1 MPDNVERVAYRRGI
15 FKGAHYRRSWIPSE
29 ASACYRLAKKYSGEG
44 KILDIGDLEAFAD
57 ALKAKFALPGSASP
71 EDQLK
76 PDVTVLFVATGAKYG
91 LAVETRTETHL
102 SEHKVRP
109 DIAIYV
115 GGLIC
120 GYIELKA
127 PSLGADAPKLKGDHN
142 KKQWEKL
149 KGLPN
154 LIYTDGREWALYR
167 SGERPDGQPIVRLH
181 DDPTE
186 KGKAATTKDDA
197 DALERLFRDFLSWEP
212 AVPHNPSGLA
222 KYLAPLSRFLRSE
235 VENALDQPGSAVE
248 LLANEWRQFF
258 FPDAD
263 NAKFADAYAQ
273 TVTYAMLLAR
283 LSGAPKLDPA
293 EAAKT
298 LDKNNG
304 LLARTLELLGQKAA
318 REELAVGFEML
329 QRSLEALDPY
339 DFLKSKPDLWLY
351 FYEDFLAAYDPKLRK
366 DYGVYYTPRE
376 VVELQVRLASELL
389 EKRFGKKLGFAD
401 DGVVF
406 LDPAVGTGTYPVAA
420 VKHGLEKVRARS
432 GPGAVPARAG
442 HMAENMHGFEVLV
455 GPYAVAH
462 LRLTQAIEGAMN
474 DAKAAGEP
482 EEKLNK
488 RLNIY
493 LADTLESPNHAPPG
507 GFDLTHKALTNEHE
521 AARKVKQGGDILV
534 CLGNPPY
541 DRQTIEEGDTTTQ
554 RKGGWVRFGD
564 QVRGAA
570 KQEEQGE
577 RAIFKDFTEPA
588 TKAGAGVHLK
598 NLYND
603 YVYFWRW
610 ALWRL
615 FEQQTCGGI
624 ITFITASSYLAG
636 PGFVG
641 MREMMRQTFD
651 ELWIIDLGGD
661 NLGTR
666 KTPNVF
672 NIQTPVAIAIGVREP
687 KPSPDKPAKVRYAK
701 IEGATRED
709 KLTQLEAVADFSG
722 LVWRNCPDDWHKPFL
737 PVGMG
742 DYSAWPRIQDL
753 LPWTHSGAQF
763 KRSWPIGETQA
774 VLSQRYSKLISARL
788 KDRRQ
793 LFKESRDRKI
803 TWRPGDKSLPCI
815 YEITTTHPSPP
826 ISRYAFRSFDRQFGI
841 IDPRF
846 GDYLRS
852 DLQDTLGKQCFLTT
866 LLTTPLGYGAALT
879 ACSDLP
885 DLHHFRGSF
894 GGKDVIPLYR
904 DAAGSEPNVT
914 GGLLDALGKAYGT
927 TPTAED
933 LAGYVYAVLGGQSYT
948 RRFWNELETPGPR
961 VPLTKVGKTFAV
973 AANLGRKLIWLHT
986 YADRFRDKDRGNEVS
1001 KGKATTIK
1009 GVSSA
1014 PAHYPAEYTYDP
1026 ATREIT
1032 VGNGRFGPVA
1042 PEVWEFEVSGLKVV
1056 QSWLGYRMRK
1066 RAGKKSSPLDEI
1078 RPECWTAR
1086 MSDELLE
1093 LLWVLEA
1100 TLAMEP
1106 ELEKALDKVVA
1117 GACFTA
1123 AEMPTPKNE
1132 ERKAPGTVSNT
1143 GGLLEIMGVED
1154 EAANGDEDDD

>member
-1 MPDNVERVAYRRGI
+1 M
-15 FKGAHYRRSWIPSE
+15 
-29 ASACYRLAKKYSGEG
+29 
-44 KILDIGDLEAFAD
+44 DLSTLETFAES
-57 ALKAKFALPGSASP
+57 LRAKFALPGSASP

-76 PDVTVLFVATGAKYG
+76 PVVADLFSSAGAAYG
-91 LAVETRTETHL
+91 LTVETRTETHL

-127 PSLGADAPKLKGDHN
+127 PGLGADAPKLKGEHN

-154 LIYTDGREWALYR
+154 LIYTDGRDWSLYR
-167 SGERPDGQPIVRLH
+167 GGERPDGQPIVRLR

-186 KGKAATTKDDA
+186 KGKAATTKADA
-197 DALERLFRDFLSWEP
+197 EALERLFRDFLGWQP

-235 VENALDQPGSAVE
+235 VENALGKPGSAVE

-258 FPDAD
+258 FPDSD
-263 NAKFADAYAQ
+263 NVKFADAYAQ

-283 LSGAPKLDPA
+283 LSGAAKLDPV

-304 LLARTLELLGQKAA
+304 LLARALELLGQKAA

-329 QRSLEALDPY
+329 QRSLEALDPH

-376 VVELQVRLASELL
+376 VVELQVRLAGELL

-432 GPGAVPARAG
+432 GPGAVPARARQ
-442 HMAENMHGFEVLV
+442 MAENMYGFEILV

-462 LRLTQAIEGAMN
+462 LRLTQALEGAMN
-474 DAKAAGEP
+474 DAKAAAGEP
-482 EEKLNK
+482 EEMLAK

-507 GFDLTHKALTNEHE
+507 GLDLTHKALTQEHE

-541 DRQTIEEGDTTTQ
+541 DREQNDEDIETLD
-554 RKGGWVRFGD
+554 RKGGWVRHGD
-564 QVRGAA
+564 QVKGAA
-570 KQEEQGE
+570 KSEKQGD
-577 RAIFKDFTEPA
+577 RPILRDFTDPA
-588 TKAGAGVHLK
+588 SKVGAGLHLK
-598 NLYND
+598 NIYND

-615 FEQQTCGGI
+615 FEQQDCGGVV
-624 ITFITASSYLAG
+624 TFITASSYLAG

-641 MREMMRQTFD
+641 VREVMRRTFD
-651 ELWIIDLGGD
+651 DLWIIDLGGD

-672 NIQTPVAIAIGVREP
+672 NIQTPVAIAIGVRAA
-687 KPSPDKPAKVRYAK
+687 KPSPDRPAKVRYVK
-701 IEGATRED
+701 VEGATRDD
-709 KLTQLEAVADFSG
+709 KLAQLETIGGFGDI
-722 LVWRNCPDDWHKPFL
+722 VWRDCPDDWHKPFL
-737 PVGMG
+737 PIGKG
-742 DYSAWPRIQDL
+742 DFFQWPQITNLFPYQR
-753 LPWTHSGAQF
+753 SGSMF
-763 KRSWPIGETQA
+763 GRPWPIGETEELILRRWNKMLFVTGSSRAKLFKNNKYRKIERQYRDHRTGNFLPPLDSLKVGVQA
-774 VLSQRYSKLISARL
+774 PLIS
-788 KDRRQ
+788 
-793 LFKESRDRKI
+793 
-803 TWRPGDKSLPCI
+803 P
-815 YEITTTHPSPP
+815 
-826 ISRYAFRSFDRQFGI
+826 YAFRSFDRQFAIEDIRFNDRMGEVLWRLQSVQQLYLTSLMTAALGSGQGI
-841 IDPRF
+841 IA
-846 GDYLRS
+846 S
-852 DLQDTLGKQCFLTT
+852 
-866 LLTTPLGYGAALT
+866 AMV
-879 ACSDLP
+879 P
-885 DLHHFRGSF
+885 DKHHFRGSF

-904 DAAGSEPNVT
+904 DAAGTEPNVT
-914 GGLLDALGKAYGT
+914 SGLLDALGKKYGT
-927 TPTAED
+927 TPSAED
-933 LAGYVYAVLGGQSYT
+933 LAAYVYALLGGQSYT

-961 VPLTKVGKTFAV
+961 VPLTKDGATFAE
-973 AANLGRKLIWLHT
+973 AAKLGRKLIWLHT
-986 YADRFRDKDRGNEVS
+986 YAERFRGKDRGDVIPPGAA
-1001 KGKATTIK
+1001 KIIK
-1009 GVSSA
+1009 GVSDN
-1014 PAHYPAEYTYDP
+1014 PAKYPEAFSYDP
-1026 ATREIT
+1026 EKREIT
-1032 VGNGRFGPVA
+1032 VGDGRFGPVA

-1056 QSWLGYRMRK
+1056 QSWLGYRMKK

-1078 RPECWTAR
+1078 RPERWTAR

-1106 ELEKALDKVVA
+1106 DLEKALDKVVA
-1117 GACFTA
+1117 GPCFTA
-1123 AEMPTPKNE
+1123 AQLPTPKPE
-1132 ERKAPGTVSNT
+1132 ERNAPGTVNAA
-1143 GGLLEIMGVED
+1143 GGLLEMMGIND
-1154 EAANGDEDDD
+1154 DDDDDIKEDD

>member
-1 MPDNVERVAYRRGI
+1 MNL
-15 FKGAHYRRSWIPSE
+15 SE
-29 ASACYRLAKKYSGEG
+29 
-44 KILDIGDLEAFAD
+44 LEAFAD
-57 ALKAKFALPGSASP
+57 ALKSKFALPGSASP

-76 PDVTVLFVATGAKYG
+76 PVVADLFKSAGTAYG
-91 LAVETRTETHL
+91 LTVETRTETHL
-102 SEHKVRP
+102 SDHKVRP

-127 PSLGADAPKLKGDHN
+127 PGLGADAPRLAGKHN
-142 KKQWEKL
+142 KEQWEKL

-167 SGERPDGQPIVRLH
+167 TGERPDSQPIVRLH

-186 KGKAATTKDDA
+186 KGKVATTKDDA
-197 DALERLFRDFLSWEP
+197 EALERLFRDFLGWQPS
-212 AVPHNPSGLA
+212 VPHNPSGLA
-222 KYLAPLSRFLRSE
+222 NYLAPLTRFLRSE
-235 VENALDQPGSAVE
+235 VENALGQSGSAVE

-258 FPDAD
+258 FPDAN

-283 LSGAPKLDPA
+283 LSGAAKLEPT

-304 LLARTLELLGQKAA
+304 LLARALELLGQKAA
-318 REELAVGFEML
+318 RDELAVGFEML
-329 QRSLEALDPY
+329 QRSLEALDPH

-432 GPGAVPARAG
+432 GPGAIPARARQ
-442 HMAENMHGFEVLV
+442 MAANMYGFEVLV

-462 LRLTQAIEGAMN
+462 LRLTQALEGAMN
-474 DAKAAGEP
+474 AAKVAGEP
-482 EEKLNK
+482 DERLDK

-493 LADTLESPNHAPPG
+493 LADTLESPNAAPPG
-507 GFDLTHKALTNEHE
+507 GLTLTYRALTQEHE
-521 AARKVKQGGDILV
+521 AARKIKQGGDILV

-541 DRQTIEEGDTTTQ
+541 DRQTIEEGDTNTQ

-564 QVRGAA
+564 QVKGAA

-624 ITFITASSYLAG
+624 VTFITASSYLAG

-641 MREMMRQTFD
+641 VREVMRRTFD
-651 ELWIIDLGGD
+651 EIWIIDLGGD

-672 NIQTPVAIAIGVREP
+672 NIQTPVAIAIGVRGANP
-687 KPSPDKPAKVRYAK
+687 TPDKPAKVRYAK
-701 IEGATRED
+701 IEGASRED
-709 KLTQLEAVADFSG
+709 KLTQLDGIGAFAG
-722 LVWRNCPDDWHKPFL
+722 IVWRECADDWHKPFL
-737 PVGMG
+737 PVGEG
-742 DYSAWPRIQDL
+742 DFFQWPMLIDL
-753 LPWTHSGAQF
+753 FPYQRSGSKF
-763 KRSWPIGETQA
+763 GRPWPIAETRELIVRRWTKLLGETG
-774 VLSQRYSKLISARL
+774 
-788 KDRRQ
+788 
-793 LFKESRDRKI
+793 ESRAKHFKSNKYRKI
-803 TWRPGDKSLPCI
+803 DRQYRDHETGTSLPTI
-815 YEITTTHPSPP
+815 ASLKPGSVVPKISP
-826 ISRYAFRSFDRQFGI
+826 YAFRSFDRHFAI
-841 IDPRF
+841 EDIRF
-846 GDYLRS
+846 NDRMGEVLWR
-852 DLQDTLGKQCFLTT
+852 LQAPEQL
-866 LLTTPLGYGAALT
+866 YLT
-879 ACSDLP
+879 ALATEALGAGQGIMASVSVP

-904 DAAGSEPNVT
+904 DAAGTDPNVT
-914 GGLLDALGKAYGT
+914 AGLLAALGNILGA
-927 TPTAED
+927 TPSAED
-933 LAGYVYAVLGGQSYT
+933 LAAYVYAVLGGQSYT
-948 RRFWNELETPGPR
+948 RRFWNELETPGAR
-961 VPLTKVGKTFAV
+961 VPITKDGATFAEAV
-973 AANLGRKLIWLHT
+973 ALGRKLIWLHT
-986 YADRFRDKDRGNEVS
+986 YAERFRSADRGDEIPPGAA
-1001 KGKATTIK
+1001 KIIK
-1009 GVSSA
+1009 GVSDS
-1014 PAHYPAEYTYDP
+1014 PAHYPEANSYDL
-1026 ATREIT
+1026 TTHEIT
-1032 VGNGRFGPVA
+1032 VGDGRFGPVA
-1042 PEVWEFEVSGLKVV
+1042 PEIWEFEVSGLKVV
-1056 QSWLGYRMRK
+1056 QSWLDYRMKK
-1066 RAGKKSSPLDEI
+1066 RAGKKSSPLDDI
-1078 RPECWTAR
+1078 RPERWTAR

-1093 LLWVLEA
+1093 LLWVLES

-1106 ELEKALDKVVA
+1106 ELEKVLDKIV
-1117 GACFTA
+1117 GGPCFSA
-1123 AEMPTPKNE
+1123 ADLPTPTPE
-1132 ERKAPGTVSNT
+1132 ERKAPGTSSAA
-1143 GGLLEIMGVED
+1143 GGLLGLMGVED
-1154 EAANGDEDDD
+1154 DEVDGDEDDE

>member
-1 MPDNVERVAYRRGI
+1 
-15 FKGAHYRRSWIPSE
+15 
-29 ASACYRLAKKYSGEG
+29 
-44 KILDIGDLEAFAD
+44 LDIGDLETFAD
-57 ALKAKFALPGSASP
+57 ALKAKFALPGAASP

-76 PDVTVLFVATGAKYG
+76 PEVAALFVATGAKYG
-91 LAVETRTETHL
+91 LTVETRTETHL

-127 PSLGADAPKLKGDHN
+127 PGLGADAPKLKGDHN
-142 KKQWEKL
+142 KKQWAKL

-154 LIYTDGREWALYR
+154 LIYTDGREWSLYR
-167 SGERPDGQPIVRLH
+167 SGERPDGQPIVRLT
-181 DDPTE
+181 DDPTD
-186 KGKAATTKDDA
+186 KGKAATGKEDA
-197 DALERLFRDFLSWEP
+197 EALDRLFRDFLGWQP
-212 AVPHNPSGLA
+212 NVPHTPSGLA

-235 VENALDQPGSAVE
+235 VENALGLPGSAVG
-248 LLANEWRQFF
+248 LLAGEWRQFF
-258 FPDAD
+258 FPDSD
-263 NAKFADAYAQ
+263 DAKFADAYAQ

-283 LSGAPKLDPA
+283 LSGAVKLDPT

-298 LDKNNG
+298 LDANNG

-318 REELAVGFEML
+318 RDELVVGFEML
-329 QRSLEALDPY
+329 KRSLEALDPH

-420 VKHGLEKVRARS
+420 VKHGLEKVRKRS
-432 GPGAVPARAG
+432 GPGAVPARARQ
-442 HMAENMHGFEVLV
+442 MAENMHGFEVLV

-462 LRLTQAIEGAMN
+462 LRLTQALEGAMN
-474 DAKAAGEP
+474 DAKAAAGEP
-482 EEKLNK
+482 VEKLGK

-493 LADTLESPNHAPPG
+493 LADTLESPNAAPPG
-507 GFDLTHKALTNEHE
+507 GLTLTYRALTQEHE

-564 QVRGAA
+564 QIEGGA

-577 RAIFKDFTEPA
+577 RPIFRDFTEPA

-615 FEQQTCGGI
+615 FEQQTCGGVV
-624 ITFITASSYLAG
+624 TFITASSYLAG
-636 PGFVG
+636 PGFIG
-641 MREMMRQTFD
+641 MREVMRRTFD

-672 NIQTPVAIAIGVREP
+672 SIQTPVAIAIGVRAA
-687 KPSPDKPAKVRYAK
+687 KPSPNKPAKVRYAK
-701 IEGATRED
+701 IEGPDRDD
-709 KLTQLEAVADFSG
+709 KLTQLEAVADFAG
-722 LVWRNCPDDWHKPFL
+722 LVWRDCPNDWHKPFL
-737 PVGMG
+737 PSGAG
-742 DYSAWPRIQDL
+742 NFFDWPLLIDL
-753 LPWTHSGAQF
+753 FPWQHSGAQY
-763 KRSWPIGETQA
+763 KRIWPIAETRELLERRLAA
-774 VLSQRYSKLISARL
+774 VLGEKSSEKRAT
-788 KDRRQ
+788 
-793 LFKESRDRKI
+793 LFKSTASRNPER
-803 TWRPGDKSLPCI
+803 TVGEKSAIIKTELKELLS
-815 YEITTTHPSPP
+815 EIGH
-826 ISRYAFRSFDRQFGI
+826 YCYRSFDRQWAFL
-841 IDPRF
+841 DERF
-846 GDYLRS
+846 ADRFRPELAGSHSPSQLYLTG
-852 DLQDTLGKQCFLTT
+852 LLTKTLGH
-866 LLTTPLGYGAALT
+866 GAGLVA
-879 ACSDLP
+879 SGSYP
-885 DLHHFRGSF
+885 DIDSFCGRGA
-894 GGKDVIPLYR
+894 KDNIPLYR
-904 DAAGSEPNVT
+904 DAAGTEPNVT
-914 GGLLDALGKAYGT
+914 AGLLDALGAEYGT
-927 TPTAED
+927 TPDAED
-933 LAGYVYAVLGGQSYT
+933 LAAYVYALLGGQSYT

-961 VPLTKVGKTFAV
+961 VPLTKDGKTFAEV
-973 AANLGRKLIWLHT
+973 AALGRKLIWLHT
-986 YADRFRDKDRGNEVS
+986 YAERFRGKDRGDEVPQ
-1001 KGKATTIK
+1001 GKATTIK
-1009 GVSSA
+1009 GVSA
-1014 PAHYPAEYTYDP
+1014 DPAHYPVEYAYDE
-1026 ATREIT
+1026 AKREIV
-1032 VGNGRFGPVA
+1032 VGDGRFGPVA
-1042 PEVWEFEVSGLKVV
+1042 REVWEFEVSGLKVV
-1056 QSWLGYRMRK
+1056 QSWLGYRMKK

-1078 RPECWTAR
+1078 RPERWTAR

-1106 ELEKALDKVVA
+1106 ELEAALDKVVA
-1117 GACFTA
+1117 GPCFA
-1123 AEMPTPKNE
+1123 AADLPTPTPE
-1132 ERKAPGTVSNT
+1132 ERKAPGKAV
-1143 GGLLEIMGVED
+1143 V
-1154 EAANGDEDDD
+1154 AGDQLDMFADDDDAGEDDDGDDD